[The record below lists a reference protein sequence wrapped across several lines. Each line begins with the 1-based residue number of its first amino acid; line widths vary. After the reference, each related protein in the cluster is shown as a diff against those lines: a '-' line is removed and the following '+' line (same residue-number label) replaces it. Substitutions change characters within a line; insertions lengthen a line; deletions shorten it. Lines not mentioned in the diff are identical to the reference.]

1 MELTQSKF
9 ILKHLQRNF
18 PPLPLPLPS
27 LPSPLPLLLPF
38 PRPSPP
44 LPSPLRTLPPGSPP
58 DDEREIEIGAP
69 TGVSHVTHVT
79 FDRFQGFLGLPDD
92 FHGELPARAPSAR

>member
-1 MELTQSKF
+1 MDVINGSWKLVRS
-9 ILKHLQRNF
+9 ISRIG
-18 PPLPLPLPS
+18 
-27 LPSPLPLLLPF
+27 
-38 PRPSPP
+38 
-44 LPSPLRTLPPGSPP
+44 RTRGR